1 VNAGSQGILVEVL
14 KSPFKKTEQC
24 YDSFMLATYIDP
36 ANGQYNKKLRARSKP
51 SKIPLKMI
59 LAPRIVHLAQKDL
72 IDMGVQ
78 AVNGATFYI
87 ILITISL
94 FARPH
99 IEAE

>member
-1 VNAGSQGILVEVL
+1 
-14 KSPFKKTEQC
+14 
-24 YDSFMLATYIDP
+24 
-36 ANGQYNKKLRARSKP
+36 
-51 SKIPLKMI
+51 MI